1 MTRSKINKKNNTKET
16 KITLHAVPGI
26 GAGEIELLW
35 QPMRNSP
42 SYIVQVNL
50 FAGSNRTWKHADIVS
65 KTRYTATGL
74 KSGKRYS
81 FRVAPVT
88 KNGQQEWSIPV
99 TEKAA

>member
-1 MTRSKINKKNNTKET
+1 MQKVLTEPQ
-16 KITLHAVPGI
+16 ITLHAASGDKP
-26 GAGEIELLW
+26 GEIELLW

-88 KNGQQEWSIPV
+88 KNGQQEWSITV